1 MELLAKEVEG
11 NSLYKMNA
19 QIVSDTEEWHKRK
32 KSTTA
37 KDEQQTSR
45 LFFIRYFIKKY

>member
-1 MELLAKEVEG
+1 MELLARKVEE
-11 NSLYKMNA
+11 NTLYKINA
-19 QIVSDTEEWHKRK
+19 EIVSDTEEWHKRK

-37 KDEQQTSR
+37 KDEQPTSR